1 MLLNFTNSPANQG
14 KQQFNI
20 IEEFSSLTGARK
32 MLVCD
37 HLFVEGRAVYEKTV
51 KVLWPQAQSADI
63 KKLEKFL
70 HLLRKT
76 AH

>member
-1 MLLNFTNSPANQG
+1 MLLNFANSPANQG
-14 KQQFNI
+14 NQQFNI
-20 IEEFSSLTGARK
+20 IEEFSALAGARK

-37 HLFVEGRAVYEKTV
+37 HLFVEGRAVFEKTV
-51 KVLWPQAQSADI
+51 KVLWPQAQAADI

>member
-1 MLLNFTNSPANQG
+1 MLLNFANSPARQTAD
-14 KQQFNI
+14 FNI
-20 IEEFSSLTGARK
+20 IEEFSTLSGARK
-32 MLVCD
+32 MLLCD
-37 HLFVEGRAVYEKTV
+37 HLFVEGRPVFEKTV
-51 KVLWPQAQSADI
+51 RVLWPQAQAADM